1 MDLLHFDPQPL
12 YFEDPLP
19 EGVHDLIE
27 EAGRHYG
34 QPEAEALLARAAA
47 AAPDHLVVLVAR
59 YRYFFYQHRIAEAQD
74 VVWHAIAVSGAQ
86 LGLPADGTGLSPAKV
101 AAAAKVSMT
110 LTRFYLSSIKAAAYV
125 KMRLDEIPAAIA
137 LLQALVEIDEADRM
151 GGKVLL
157 DIAHA
162 RQRGESD
169 DSDELETEGIL

>member
-34 QPEAEALLARAAA
+34 QPEAEALLDKAAA
-47 AAPDHLVVLVAR
+47 LAPDHLVVLVAR
-59 YRYFFYQHRIAEAQD
+59 YRYYFYQHRIVEAQA
-74 VVWHAIAVSGAQ
+74 VVWQAIAVSGAA
-86 LGLPADGTGLSPAKV
+86 LGLPADGRDLGPDAIAV
-101 AAAAKVSMT
+101 AARQSMT

-137 LLQALVEIDEADRM
+137 LLQALVAIDEADRM

-162 RQRGESD
+162 RQNGSSD
-169 DSDELETEGIL
+169 DEDELETEGIL